1 MKYRFALLPVLLMF
15 AVPLLSPADDSSE
28 LESAVRSMKPDSRFR
43 HDPFILVAL
52 QEALAAKQEG
62 GGGIGACLVRES
74 TGEIVARGRNR
85 QYAPYFRSDMHAE
98 MDLLNRY
105 EDSLRTVKGSGNPR
119 QRAGLVLYTSVEPCP
134 MCLTRIINSGV
145 VKMYY
150 AAPDPEG
157 GMVHRMRFLPTFW
170 KEATRGRD
178 YAAADCSPA
187 MRELAARLF
196 RHGRIKTL
204 GAIE

>member
-62 GGGIGACLVRES
+62 GGGIGMPVRES
-74 TGEIVARGRNR
+74 TGEIVARGRNHSMPPTPHTHAMPVVTDRGLQGLSRVPESR
-85 QYAPYFRSDMHAE
+85 Q
-98 MDLLNRY
+98 
-105 EDSLRTVKGSGNPR
+105 G
-119 QRAGLVLYTSVEPCP
+119 GLVLATSVEPCP
-134 MCLTRIINSGV
+134 MSHRIINSGV

-150 AAPDPEG
+150 A
-157 GMVHRMRFLPTFW
+157 HQTL
-170 KEATRGRD
+170 RGNG
-178 YAAADCSPA
+178 S
-187 MRELAARLF
+187 
-196 RHGRIKTL
+196 
-204 GAIE
+204 